1 MGKLRGFPTGV
12 STIAQ
17 NDFLPFAIAANANVR
32 DQPTWA
38 ASSVLS
44 TGMVSGEAIS
54 LDFNKAWRQPSFV
67 GAAISQWINQ
77 ELVNT
82 PILDDGNL
90 QEYINNFDA
99 ALLKRI
105 LSQVRIKAT
114 GAVTVYV
121 SALSGNDAN
130 NGLSTSA
137 PFRNI
142 QTGINYML
150 NNVDLGPNQAT
161 VMIEAGT
168 YNESIL
174 VGSSPLGLLGIGQ
187 FQLGTYNGQV
197 AINGTGYVFALSG
210 GAQLSLAGNF
220 LLSCLQTANQP
231 NAALVVSAGSR
242 LACNGTGLVFGNSPS
257 CSHIYATTSGQF
269 GNAPNGSY
277 TIAGGGLFHWHA
289 DTGGSVSL
297 QSWGA
302 PSLSI
307 TLQNTPNFSDFA
319 AIVAGGTL
327 SLNAIAFV
335 GTGATGTRYTVRT
348 NGVITTNGA
357 GASYL
362 PGNVAGN
369 PMPDPT
375 GGQYV

>member
-1 MGKLRGFPTGV
+1 
-12 STIAQ
+12 
-17 NDFLPFAIAANANVR
+17 
-32 DQPTWA
+32 
-38 ASSVLS
+38 VLS
-44 TGMVSGEAIS
+44 TGFVSGEAIS

-121 SALSGNDAN
+121 SANSGNDAN

-150 NNVDLGPNQAT
+150 NNIDLGPYQAT
-161 VMIEAGT
+161 VMIEAGN
-168 YNESIL
+168 YNEAIL
-174 VGSSPLGLLGIGQ
+174 IGSSPLGTLGLGQ

-197 AINGTGYVFALSG
+197 VINGNGYVFALSG
-210 GAQLSLAGNF
+210 GAQMSLNGSF
-220 LLSCLQTANQP
+220 LLSCTQTANQP
-231 NAALVVSAGSR
+231 NAVLVPIASSR
-242 LACNGTGLVFGNSPS
+242 LNYAGTGLVFGNSPG
-257 CSHIYATTSGQF
+257 CSHVSPFSGGQF
-269 GNAPNGSY
+269 SNSPNSGY
-277 TIAGGGLFHWHA
+277 TIAGGASFHWNIGG
-289 DTGGSVSL
+289 GGSVVLGPWS
-297 QSWGA
+297 S

-307 TLQNTPNFSDFA
+307 TLQNTPNFASSFCNVSSGA
-319 AIVAGGTL
+319 LAQVTGITFPGT
-327 SLNAIAFV
+327 A
-335 GTGATGTRYTVRT
+335 ATGQRYSVRT
-348 NGVITTNGA
+348 NGVINTGGA
-357 GASYL
+357 GLGYF
-362 PGNVAGN
+362 PGNAAGN